1 MNTDEPLLTS
11 LIDTLTGR
19 GVCFALY
26 RLPWQEE
33 LHLVW
38 QEDAVPYIIIPEAD
52 RRTSRPTAGHATNG
66 RSVSSM
72 THCTAGRCASSSS
85 PVSRRGSSRR
95 ASPSDG
101 RSWTPA
107 NAIRG

>member
-38 QEDAVPYIIIPEAD
+38 QEDAVPYIIPHIEDLNDIP
-52 RRTSRPTAGHATNG
+52 G
-66 RSVSSM
+66 M
-72 THCTAGRCASSSS
+72 TEELIRELD
-85 PVSRRGSSRR
+85 PIEEENDLVFN
-95 ASPSDG
+95 P
-101 RSWTPA
+101 
-107 NAIRG
+107 NALPGMKSY